1 MIIIRSAVPAFVAH
15 ALVPFSTQSLPS
27 LVACARSA
35 AASDPASA
43 SDSAKPASSSPRA
56 IGLSQRSFCAAVPC
70 FTSIVVGIALWMPIE
85 TAKAAS
91 AAEISSSAIRYVTL
105 SRPMP
110 SYSSG
115 VHMPRKPSLP
125 ISSITSRGKW
135 LVRSHSAANGSI
147 FSRANSRASSTTC
160 SRTSIAVCIEP
171 LARFPAELSFGD
183 HFLEQ
188 RRRPVLLHVEPLLQH
203 FHDRE
208 AHVETDQ
215 IGERQG
221 TERMTHAELHHL
233 IDRLRRRDALVHAED
248 RFVDHRHQH
257 AVRHKPRS
265 VIHLDRNLSQRL
277 YDCDD
282 SFYGVVRRLWS
293 TYYLD
298 EFHDRDGIHEM
309 HADDF
314 ARPIGVLGKLRDG
327 NRGGVAGQ
335 YRLGRRK
342 AAKGGKDLELDVR
355 VLGHRLHHDL
365 GIFRGLERLAR
376 LDPGH
381 GIYRQL
387 MTDDALLLQALE
399 TLFDCR
405 KPAGERVIRDIDE
418 HSLPAVLREHMRD
431 TVAHR
436 SGTHHRDPAHP
447 ASQMRGC
454 FQRAPITA
462 SVPANSTS
470 VVTMPASGP
479 NGPPS
484 TQGWRPGVYSTTGT
498 WNS

>member
-1 MIIIRSAVPAFVAH
+1 
-15 ALVPFSTQSLPS
+15 
-27 LVACARSA
+27 
-35 AASDPASA
+35 
-43 SDSAKPASSSPRA
+43 
-56 IGLSQRSFCAAVPC
+56 
-70 FTSIVVGIALWMPIE
+70 
-85 TAKAAS
+85 
-91 AAEISSSAIRYVTL
+91 
-105 SRPMP
+105 MP

-115 VHMPRKPSLP
+115 VHIPRKPSLP

-147 FSRANSRASSTTC
+147 FSRANSRASSTTWA
-160 SRTSIAVCIEP
+160 RTSIAVCIEP
-171 LARFPAELSFGD
+171 LARFTAELSFGD

-188 RRRPVLLHVEPLLQH
+188 RRRPVLLHVEPLLQDL
-203 FHDRE
+203 HDRE

-257 AVRHKPRS
+257 AVRDEPRR
-265 VIHLDRNLSQRL
+265 VIHLDCSLSQRL
-277 YDCDD
+277 YDFYG

-298 EFHDRDGIHEM
+298 EFHERDRIHEM
-309 HADDF
+309 HADD
-314 ARPIGVLGKLRDG
+314 AGRVVGVLGELPDG

-355 VLGHRLHHDL
+355 VLGHRLNHDFGAL
-365 GIFRGLERLAR
+365 CGLERRAG
-376 LDPGH
+376 LDPTNRIH
-381 GIYRQL
+381 RRL
-387 MTDDALLLQALE
+387 MTDNALLLQALE

-418 HSLPAVLREHMRD
+418 RRVPAMLRKDVRNA
-431 TVAHR
+431 VPHR
-436 SGTHHRDPAHP
+436 SGAHHGDLAHP
-447 ASQMRGC
+447 ASQVRGC

-462 SVPANSTS
+462 SVPANSTI

-484 TQGWRPGVYSTTGT
+484 TQGWWPGVYSTTGT

>member
-1 MIIIRSAVPAFVAH
+1 
-15 ALVPFSTQSLPS
+15 
-27 LVACARSA
+27 
-35 AASDPASA
+35 
-43 SDSAKPASSSPRA
+43 
-56 IGLSQRSFCAAVPC
+56 
-70 FTSIVVGIALWMPIE
+70 
-85 TAKAAS
+85 
-91 AAEISSSAIRYVTL
+91 
-105 SRPMP
+105 MP

-171 LARFPAELSFGD
+171 LARFPAELSLGD

-188 RRRPVLLHVEPLLQH
+188 RGRPVLLHVE
-203 FHDRE
+203 
-208 AHVETDQ
+208 
-215 IGERQG
+215 
-221 TERMTHAELHHL
+221 
-233 IDRLRRRDALVHAED
+233 
-248 RFVDHRHQH
+248 
-257 AVRHKPRS
+257 
-265 VIHLDRNLSQRL
+265 RNLSQRL
-277 YDCDD
+277 YDFYG

-298 EFHDRDGIHEM
+298 EFHDGDRIHEM

-314 ARPIGVLGKLRDG
+314 ARPIGVLGELRDG

-387 MTDDALLLQALE
+387 MTDDAFLLHALE